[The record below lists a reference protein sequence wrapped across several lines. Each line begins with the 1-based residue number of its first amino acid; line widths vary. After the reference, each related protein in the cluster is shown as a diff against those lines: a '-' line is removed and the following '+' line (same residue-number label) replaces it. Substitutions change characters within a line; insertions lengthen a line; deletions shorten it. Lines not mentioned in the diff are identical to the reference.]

1 MSKVLLLGNDLH
13 LLETRAAVL
22 RKTGAS
28 VVCCDAEDAVGM
40 LALDTFDL
48 VVFCHTIFDDDA
60 QRLSHEIHRQWP
72 QVKILQVIS
81 DVMREKFYKGVELN
95 ATSVAEPGELLR
107 RTTELLAGQGIH
119 ATDRGLQDGDR
130 NVPARARSVVDGVE
144 DGAILEEYYR
154 GRLLRSID
162 REGVRLLGRDHQKR

>member
-13 LLETRAAVL
+13 LLETRGALL

-28 VVCCDAEDAVGM
+28 VVCCSADDALGM
-40 LALDTFDL
+40 LELDTFDL
-48 VVFCHTIFDDDA
+48 VVFCHTIVDDDA
-60 QRLSHEIHRQWP
+60 ERLSHEIHRQWP

-95 ATSVAEPGELLR
+95 ATSVAEPSQLLR
-107 RTTELLAGQGIH
+107 RTAELLDGQGTH
-119 ATDRGLQDGDR
+119 ATDGRLQDGDQI
-130 NVPARARSVVDGVE
+130 VPTRAASVADGVE